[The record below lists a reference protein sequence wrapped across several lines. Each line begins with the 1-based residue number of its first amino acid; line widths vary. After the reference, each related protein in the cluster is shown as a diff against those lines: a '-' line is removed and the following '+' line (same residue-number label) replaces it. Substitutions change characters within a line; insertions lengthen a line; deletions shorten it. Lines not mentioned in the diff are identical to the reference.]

1 MVGEV
6 LELLITD
13 RRGLYADLTLGG
25 GGHAEAILDATEGPL
40 IGLDRDPTAVARARR
55 RLDRFAPRTTLLPGR
70 GGDLVSALTEHG
82 LGSCAGVLVDL
93 GLSSDQL
100 ASGRG
105 FSFEGDAPLD
115 MRFDPGEARP
125 TAADLLAEWA
135 PAELAQLFA
144 QNGDFPPPVARRIAQ
159 AIVRARAR
167 APLAGVA
174 ALRAVVA
181 PLFPPALR
189 QQNLARIF
197 QSLRMAVNDEL
208 GELDRTLAAATAALR
223 PGGVLCVLSYHSLE
237 DRRVKSLFAPR
248 VPPRREVPAPPG
260 WSAGPFVP
268 RTRRALRPQVAE
280 VTANPRARS
289 ARLRAGVRTEDR

>member
-13 RRGLYADLTLGG
+13 RRGPYADLTLGG
-25 GGHAEAILDATEGPL
+25 GGHAEAILDATVGPL
-40 IGLDRDPTAVARARR
+40 IGLDRDPAAVARARS
-55 RLDRFAPRTTLLPGR
+55 RLSRFGARATLVASR
-70 GGDLVSALTEHG
+70 GGDLPSVLAAHRFDPL
-82 LGSCAGVLVDL
+82 AGVLMDL

-100 ASGRG
+100 ASERG

-115 MRFDPGEARP
+115 MRFDTGESHP
-125 TAADLLAEWA
+125 TAADLLARMT
-135 PAELAQLFA
+135 PGELAQLLTR
-144 QNGDFPPPVARRIAQ
+144 GGEFPPPIARRIAQ
-159 AIVRARAR
+159 AIVKARAS
-167 APLAGVA
+167 APLARVA
-174 ALRAVVA
+174 ALRAALA
-181 PLFPPALR
+181 PLFPPAQR
-189 QQNLARIF
+189 QQNLARVF

-208 GELDRTLAAATAALR
+208 GELERALAAATAALR

-260 WSAGPFVP
+260 WSPGPYVP
-268 RTRRALRPQVAE
+268 RTRGALRPQAAE
-280 VTANPRARS
+280 VIANPRARS